1 MMVGFGVQ
9 EEVEGCCCFSLR
21 GNRCRLEVLMTA
33 DVGSRDLVEL
43 DLEMTRHARRR
54 RRSVLVV
61 EPCRTFT
68 SLKGEKVP
76 WVQKLAWVGER
87 DAETVGGSLV
97 LLLVFRSM
105 NSPQRVGQRSPI

>member
-1 MMVGFGVQ
+1 
-9 EEVEGCCCFSLR
+9 
-21 GNRCRLEVLMTA
+21 MTA